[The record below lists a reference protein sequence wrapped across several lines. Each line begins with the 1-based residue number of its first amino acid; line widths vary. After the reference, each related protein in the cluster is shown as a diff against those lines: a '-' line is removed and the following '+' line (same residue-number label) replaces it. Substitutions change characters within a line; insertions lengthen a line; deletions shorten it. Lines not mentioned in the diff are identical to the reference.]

1 MIFNK
6 KYLIAVFTLLLLI
19 APVSAESNWLSFQGS
34 VDHQA
39 FSDENAD
46 FVSNI
51 WFSNVES
58 SVLSSPAISDN
69 FIYLISEEG
78 ILKVFNMENGD
89 LSWQLDINSSTLS
102 SPVIKDDQL
111 FVGNNDGLIAVNLT
125 SHEISWKFETT
136 KPVNSTAFIN
146 NDTIY
151 VGCDN
156 GHLYGLDIDNGDKVL
171 DVELGG
177 KIQSSPIIV
186 NDTIFVG
193 STNNEFYSL
202 TMNGDENW
210 IYTTGDQITSSPAY
224 ADGRIAFGSQDSFIY
239 VLNSTTGS
247 LLWSEDLGNSVK
259 ASPTMDIY
267 DNNLFIG
274 SDGGNITCFDLR
286 DGTEKWSFNT
296 GSPVES
302 TAAIKDNQIVVGS
315 NNGNI
320 YVLNKY
326 TGIPD
331 FTYNPGTILFN
342 SPISS
347 SPVIYGD
354 NVLFAD
360 ESGYLYSFNIEKN
373 EAPTPIFFYYSFAV
387 LIIVLAICVV
397 AIKKY
402 RRK

>member
-111 FVGNNDGLIAVNLT
+111 FVGKDDGLIAVNLT

-146 NDTIY
+146 DNTIY
-151 VGCDN
+151 VDEQVVPVSEYFSN
-156 GHLYGLDIDNGDKVL
+156 PVNFMNQYQ
-171 DVELGG
+171 G
-177 KIQSSPIIV
+177 K
-186 NDTIFVG
+186 
-193 STNNEFYSL
+193 
-202 TMNGDENW
+202 
-210 IYTTGDQITSSPAY
+210 
-224 ADGRIAFGSQDSFIY
+224 RIAFDFTSMPESIDSEKVTFHVIADDY
-239 VLNSTTGS
+239 DNFFLWCYSDSTTIS
-247 LLWSEDLGNSVK
+247 SIS
-259 ASPTMDIY
+259 T
-267 DNNLFIG
+267 DNYYGIV
-274 SDGGNITCFDLR
+274 
-286 DGTEKWSFNT
+286 GT
-296 GSPVES
+296 VES
-302 TAAIKDNQIVVGS
+302 
-315 NNGNI
+315 NNEWSLSM
-320 YVLNKY
+320 V
-326 TGIPD
+326 D
-331 FTYNPGTILFN
+331 CEFILAN
-342 SPISS
+342 
-347 SPVIYGD
+347 
-354 NVLFAD
+354 
-360 ESGYLYSFNIEKN
+360 
-373 EAPTPIFFYYSFAV
+373 
-387 LIIVLAICVV
+387 
-397 AIKKY
+397 
-402 RRK
+402 

>member
-1 MIFNK
+1 
-6 KYLIAVFTLLLLI
+6 
-19 APVSAESNWLSFQGS
+19 
-34 VDHQA
+34 
-39 FSDENAD
+39 
-46 FVSNI
+46 
-51 WFSNVES
+51 
-58 SVLSSPAISDN
+58 
-69 FIYLISEEG
+69 
-78 ILKVFNMENGD
+78 
-89 LSWQLDINSSTLS
+89 
-102 SPVIKDDQL
+102 
-111 FVGNNDGLIAVNLT
+111 
-125 SHEISWKFETT
+125 
-136 KPVNSTAFIN
+136 
-146 NDTIY
+146 
-151 VGCDN
+151 
-156 GHLYGLDIDNGDKVL
+156 
-171 DVELGG
+171 
-177 KIQSSPIIV
+177 
-186 NDTIFVG
+186 
-193 STNNEFYSL
+193 
-202 TMNGDENW
+202 
-210 IYTTGDQITSSPAY
+210 
-224 ADGRIAFGSQDSFIY
+224 
-239 VLNSTTGS
+239 
-247 LLWSEDLGNSVK
+247 
-259 ASPTMDIY
+259 MDIY

-373 EAPTPIFFYYSFAV
+373 EAPTPIFFYYSLAV